1 MTTQQILLVFLGLL
15 LLVVAWKAIPKRGTK
30 QQPNLSTN
38 PSRATVSGSG
48 PSGSANAGAGGGGAQ
63 PAAVTVQKG
72 PSNWPKVLPAILI
85 AILVGSVL
93 WWIVKP
99 IGTRLDRWAVSS
111 QVEKVE
117 RQNPEEQIAS
127 NDRVNQ
133 HIIRCLTE
141 SYGLPKAG
149 VEKLLAGAGGTPNEK
164 FRQELFYKFG
174 VQTPT
179 DWGRLPRWPRAVP
192 IGTTVEYTFTLK
204 PGETSQVFAMLGVWA
219 ITIEPTDR
227 SMSMD
232 LDYILDPG
240 QPYGKT
246 VQYRPLPT
254 KQNRYLDP
262 ATGKEVDG
270 AARNTYQVALPQGY
284 IIPCGKDGVE
294 FKVIMVRER
303 NPDFNE

>member
-1 MTTQQILLVFLGLL
+1 MKKWLIRIPIGIILLSVLMALFMTPS
-15 LLVVAWKAIPKRGTK
+15 A
-30 QQPNLSTN
+30 TN
-38 PSRATVSGSG
+38 PNSTPDKKEPKQSASDT
-48 PSGSANAGAGGGGAQ
+48 PSSASWISD
-63 PAAVTVQKG
+63 
-72 PSNWPKVLPAILI
+72 PSKLEKDDLQN
-85 AILVGSVL
+85 SH
-93 WWIVKP
+93 IVK
-99 IGTRLDRWAVSS
+99 
-111 QVEKVE
+111 
-117 RQNPEEQIAS
+117 
-127 NDRVNQ
+127 
-133 HIIRCLTE
+133 CLTE
-141 SYGLPKAG
+141 SYGLPKAEI
-149 VEKLLAGAGGTPNEK
+149 EKLLAASGGTPNEK
-164 FRQELFYKFG
+164 FRKELFYKFG
-174 VQTPT
+174 VATPT

-192 IGTTVEYTFTLK
+192 IGTTIEYTFRLK

-219 ITIEPTDR
+219 ITIEPTDWR
-227 SMSMD
+227 MSRD

-284 IIPCGKDGVE
+284 ALPAGKDEVE